1 MCMAPGARVAFVA
14 DKFPSDFYVTCATV
28 IPVLFLALAVQ
39 GPVYEWVLRT
49 SERAERYSNTTWRR
63 GLGRQPPA
71 RRERPLQGTREM
83 VAEFASVVLWVI
95 ALLIV
100 FAGGFGEGLALYA
113 LYRGSEPADARRWVL
128 VATLVLVAA
137 VVAGPLLAGARSLWL
152 SIADAGS
159 LLRAGARQGRADR
172 GRAVEAQ
179 GGESPKDG
187 NGQAPGHTAE
197 DGEP

>member
-1 MCMAPGARVAFVA
+1 MAPGARVAFVT

-39 GPVYEWVLRT
+39 GQAYGLVLRT
-49 SERAERYSNTTWRR
+49 SERAEGYSNTTWRR
-63 GLGRQPPA
+63 GLGLQPPA
-71 RRERPLQGTREM
+71 RQERPLQGAREM
-83 VAEFASVVLWVI
+83 LAEIASLALWVI

-152 SIADAGS
+152 PIADSWS
-159 LLRAGARQGRADR
+159 LLRAGSRRGRAD
-172 GRAVEAQ
+172 GASAVEARS
-179 GGESPKDG
+179 GESPKDG
-187 NGQAPGHTAE
+187 KGQALDHTAE